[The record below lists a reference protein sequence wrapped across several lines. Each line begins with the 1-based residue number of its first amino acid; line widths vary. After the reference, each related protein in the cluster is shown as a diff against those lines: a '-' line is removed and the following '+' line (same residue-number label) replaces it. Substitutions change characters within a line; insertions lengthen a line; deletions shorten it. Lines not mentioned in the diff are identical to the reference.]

1 MQRTVKYLTLALYG
15 GVIYYII
22 EAFYKSNWSD
32 SPTHWSMA
40 LVGALAF
47 LLVGG
52 INNYLPWRMSIVLQC
67 LIGAAAITALEL
79 VAGLILN
86 VWLGLGIWDY
96 SGLPLSLWGQICLP
110 FSAVWVVLSLVCIV
124 LDDFLR
130 YWIFGEER
138 PKYYL
143 FKGE

>member
-1 MQRTVKYLTLALYG
+1 MRYAIKYLTLALYG
-15 GVIYYII
+15 GSIYYII
-22 EAFYKSNWSD
+22 ESIYKSHWSQ

-67 LIGAAAITALEL
+67 LIGATAITTLEL
-79 VAGLILN
+79 FAGLIIN
-86 VWLGLGIWDY
+86 VWLGLSIWDY

-110 FSAVWVVLSLVCIV
+110 FSAAWVALSLVCIV

-130 YWIFGEER
+130 YWIFGEEI

-143 FKGE
+143 F